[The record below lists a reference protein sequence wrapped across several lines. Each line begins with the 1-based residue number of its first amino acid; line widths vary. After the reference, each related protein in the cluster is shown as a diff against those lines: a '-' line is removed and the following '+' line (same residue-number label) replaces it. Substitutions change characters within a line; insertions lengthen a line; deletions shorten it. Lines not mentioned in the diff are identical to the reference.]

1 MRAYTVIAG
10 HGQPVRGEEGGHT
23 MKARDS
29 RYLCSIC
36 ETDTEAGVNILT
48 MAGESF
54 SKVAAMFGVSR
65 SSVHRH
71 RKHFA
76 ERILVDREGAKK
88 LMDEV
93 QAFAEEFD
101 GLDVADLWRY
111 LNHDKEDYPE
121 PTDENWPW
129 GLKVLACAG
138 IEPYCCQLAEALIRF
153 RSQGGGEAT

>member
-1 MRAYTVIAG
+1 MT
-10 HGQPVRGEEGGHT
+10 
-23 MKARDS
+23 ARDS

-36 ETDTEAGVNILT
+36 GTDTEAGVNILT
-48 MAGESF
+48 MAGETF
-54 SKVAAMFGVSR
+54 SKVAAMFGMSR

-93 QAFAEEFD
+93 QSFADEFKVPAED
-101 GLDVADLWRY
+101 MGDWWRHFY
-111 LNHDKEDYPE
+111 HNMDYPK

-129 GLKVLACAG
+129 GLQVLAFAG
-138 IEPYCCQLAEALIRF
+138 IEPYCCQLAEALLRV
-153 RSQGGGEAT
+153 RNLDVER